1 MLQERCLKIL
11 IIIFLICCVLHHIQI
26 WRNFVIWFVVCCT
39 TFVLLARYILV
50 DMLIVLR
57 SYCFIDQGNCCT
69 PIFLLPRFFNN
80 VEFIDKLN
88 SICWVLLIILFFPR
102 YNAKWCVVRYKTII
116 ILALVDICCVAHLLC
131 YWRGKLDLCCV
142 ARLLCCWLCI
152 LPISCCT
159 LHAFRV
165 IG

>member
-11 IIIFLICCVLHHIQI
+11 VIIFLICCVLHHIQI

-80 VEFIDKLN
+80 VEFIDKPN
-88 SICWVLLIILFFPR
+88 SICWVLLIILLLPR
-102 YNAKWCVVRYKTII
+102 YNAKWCVVRYKTIM

-142 ARLLCCWLCI
+142 ARLLCCWLGI
-152 LPISCCT
+152 LPISCT

>member
-1 MLQERCLKIL
+1 MKAVQNILINIVDVQVYCYIWCTLLNCMLQERCLKIL

-39 TFVLLARYILV
+39 TFVLLARYILE

-88 SICWVLLIILFFPR
+88 SICWVLLIILLFPR
-102 YNAKWCVVRYKTII
+102 YNAKWCVVRYKTIM
-116 ILALVDICCVAHLLC
+116 ILALVDIWDMLCSTSVVLLT
-131 YWRGKLDLCCV
+131 R
-142 ARLLCCWLCI
+142 
-152 LPISCCT
+152 
-159 LHAFRV
+159 
-165 IG
+165 